1 MDISELPTPPQ
12 PSAAAA
18 APASEPTPQEWRELV
33 AQIGRETA
41 APLSAAVELIN
52 AFASTG
58 KIDRA
63 GLRTIR
69 EAMDRARRI
78 GVMAQQISRFASG
91 RVQPSPE
98 RLNLSQVVQDVLA
111 QRRRETQAR
120 GIELRASL
128 APAEADVDAALLS
141 AVLQA
146 MLDWGFEHARSHI
159 SITLDVKTW
168 PEHAR
173 LTCQFAHVL
182 PDVLPGPSA
191 RSGRA
196 AHDVADKLDSMPWQ
210 LLRRLAQTSGLLLQR
225 DDSAGDT
232 RLTLEFPGTA
242 ADALI
247 TLTGLDAAAA
257 VGGAHNSQP
266 MTGSHALVI
275 ASRRETRAA
284 IRDAV
289 RAMGLMVDY
298 VGSVEEARG
307 FCAASLPRAVIYE
320 AGLAGARFQQLCRQW
335 TAEAPTLVLIEIA
348 EDGRNQAVS
357 DLAGLKTLRIGREG
371 VLSLLP
377 AALLAELAQAA

>member
-1 MDISELPTPPQ
+1 MDLSELPAAPR

-18 APASEPTPQEWRELV
+18 TPASEPTQQEWRELV

-41 APLSAAVELIN
+41 APMSAAIELVN
-52 AFASTG
+52 AFATTG

-63 GLRTIR
+63 GLRVIR

-146 MLDWGFEHARSHI
+146 LLDWGFEHARSHI
-159 SITLDVKTW
+159 SIALDVKAW
-168 PEHAR
+168 PEQAR
-173 LTCQFAHVL
+173 LTCRFAHVL
-182 PDVLPGPSA
+182 PDALPQAPPT
-191 RSGRA
+191 RVGR
-196 AHDVADKLDSMPWQ
+196 DVSDKLDSMPWQ
-210 LLRRLAQTSGLLLQR
+210 LLRRLAQTSGLPISR
-225 DDSAGDT
+225 DDSASDT
-232 RLTLEFPGTA
+232 RLTLEFPGTGA
-242 ADALI
+242 GMLI
-247 TLTGLDAAAA
+247 TLTGLDGAEP
-257 VGGAHNSQP
+257 VGCGQNSQP
-266 MTGSHALVI
+266 MAGNHLLVI

-298 VGSVEEARG
+298 VSSMEEARE
-307 FCAASLPRAVIYE
+307 FCTASLPHAVIYE
-320 AGLAGARFQQLCRQW
+320 AGLAGARFQQLRMEW
-335 TAEAPTLVLIEIA
+335 IAEAPTLVLIEIA
-348 EDGRNQAVS
+348 ENGRTQTVNDS
-357 DLAGLKTLRIGREG
+357 AGVKIWRIGREG
-371 VLSLLP
+371 IVSLLP
-377 AALLAELAQAA
+377 GTLLAQLAQAA